1 MSDKKVYIFPSCA
14 SKLFDNNQK
23 STMIYKLES
32 ILRKLNYEVIFLSL
46 TNECCG
52 LMYDSMGQKK
62 VAEKKLKSII
72 QKIKDLIGNSKAPIL
87 VENSSC
93 VLEFLAYKNLVEELP
108 NFKESIAFIHDE
120 LKNYPL
126 KKQEKTAMLH
136 INCSVTKLKKGDE
149 VVSLAK
155 RCVSDIIIPNDI
167 LCCGFAGS
175 KGFIHPELNI
185 NALKNLQEQIP
196 ENCHIGYTCLETC
209 TLGFSKH
216 SGIPYSSIY
225 HLIDE
230 CM

>member
-14 SKLFDNNQK
+14 SKLFDNNHK
-23 STMIYKLES
+23 ETMIYKLES
-32 ILRKLNYEVIFLSL
+32 ILRKLNYEVIFLNL

-62 VAEKKLKSII
+62 IAEKKLKNII
-72 QKIKDLIGNSKAPIL
+72 KKINALTGNSNAPIL

-93 VLEFLAYKNLVEELP
+93 VLEILAYEKLEEELP
-108 NFKESIAFIHDE
+108 NFKETIAFIHNE

-126 KKQEKTAMLH
+126 KKQKITAMLH
-136 INCSVTKLKKGDE
+136 VNCSVTKLKKGGE

-155 RCVSDIIIPNDI
+155 RCVSEIIIPNDI

-175 KGFIHPELNI
+175 KGFTNPELNI
-185 NALKNLQEQIP
+185 NALKNLREQIP
-196 ENCHIGYTCLETC
+196 ESCHIGYTCLETC
-209 TLGFSKH
+209 ALGFSKH

-225 HLIDE
+225 HLLDE
-230 CM
+230 SM